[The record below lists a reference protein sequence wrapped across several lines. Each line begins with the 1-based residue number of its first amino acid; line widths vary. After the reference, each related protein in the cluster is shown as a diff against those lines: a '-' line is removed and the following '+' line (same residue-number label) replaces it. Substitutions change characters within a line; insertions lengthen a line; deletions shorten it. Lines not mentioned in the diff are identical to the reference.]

1 MGSKHPLGARPQPGC
16 GHGPGNSSFWGTPV
30 RKGGWLHRG
39 SHKQFIPV
47 EGVTTEK
54 GRGWGQWGAPKGGVF
69 GSRWGKRARGV
80 SVCKS
85 TEAEGA
91 QRDREAASGARV
103 P

>member
-39 SHKQFIPV
+39 SHQQFIPV

-54 GRGWGQWGAPKGGVF
+54 GRGWGQWGDPKRGVF
-69 GSRWGKRARGV
+69 GSRWGKHARGV

-91 QRDREAASGARV
+91 QRD
-103 P
+103 